1 MYIDP
6 SSSAFATTR
15 RRKRPLS
22 RSHATVKNR
31 VPAEQGSPASAAP
44 LKLPPQVRVVVR
56 DWLNAN
62 HILLTGRDRTV
73 LVDSGYGR
81 DTSITLAKVSVEL
94 AGRPLDW
101 LVNTHCHSD
110 HMGGNAAMRR
120 AHACRLSIPVGE
132 APLIEAWDEQT
143 LWLSYADQRCE
154 RFEFDDTI
162 APGDV
167 LNWGDL
173 QWHAIAAPGHDMG
186 ALMFYC
192 ESERLLITGDALWEN
207 GFGVLLPGPGR
218 EERLAATRSTLESI
232 GRLDVGAVIPGHG
245 YPFSNVTEALERS
258 LRRLEAFERDELRMA
273 RHVLKVMFVF
283 SLLDRQRMPVSRIPE
298 YLATVSLYADFNA
311 RYFQLNDAALAEL
324 IVGELERAGAVKRSN
339 GYLIAAG

>member
-1 MYIDP
+1 
-6 SSSAFATTR
+6 
-15 RRKRPLS
+15 
-22 RSHATVKNR
+22 VKNR
-31 VPAEQGSPASAAP
+31 VPAEQGLPASAAP
-44 LKLPPQVRVVVR
+44 GTLPPQVRVIVR

-110 HMGGNAAMRR
+110 HMGGNAAVRR
-120 AHACRLSIPVGE
+120 VHECRLSIPVGE
-132 APLIEAWDEQT
+132 APLIESWDEET

-154 RFEFDDTI
+154 CFAFDDTI

-167 LNWGDL
+167 LDWGDL
-173 QWHAIAAPGHDMG
+173 QWRAIAAPGHDMG
-186 ALMFYC
+186 ALMFHC
-192 ESERLLITGDALWEN
+192 EEERLLITGDALWEN
-207 GFGVLLPGPGR
+207 GFGVLLPGPDR
-218 EERLAATRSTLESI
+218 EQRLAATRATLEAIS
-232 GRLDVGAVIPGHG
+232 RLDVHTVIPGHG
-245 YPFSNVTEALERS
+245 APFSGADAALERS

-273 RHVLKVMFVF
+273 RHVLKVMFGF
-283 SLLDRQRMPVSRIPE
+283 SLLDRQRLPLGRIPE
-298 YLATVSLYADFNA
+298 YLATVPLYADFNA
-311 RYFQLNDAALAEL
+311 RYFQLNDAALAAL
-324 IVGELERAGAVKRSN
+324 IVGELERAGAVKRSS

>member
-1 MYIDP
+1 M
-6 SSSAFATTR
+6 SAV
-15 RRKRPLS
+15 S
-22 RSHATVKNR
+22 RT
-31 VPAEQGSPASAAP
+31 
-44 LKLPPQVRVVVR
+44 LPPQVRVIVR

-110 HMGGNAAMRR
+110 HMGGNTAVRR
-120 AHACRLSIPVGE
+120 EHECRLSIPVGE
-132 APLIEAWDEQT
+132 APLIEAWDEQI

-154 RFEFDDTI
+154 RFAFDDTI

-167 LNWGDL
+167 LDWGDL
-173 QWHAIAAPGHDMG
+173 QWRAIAAPGHDMG
-186 ALMFYC
+186 ALMFHC
-192 ESERLLITGDALWEN
+192 EEERLLITGDALWET

-232 GRLDVGAVIPGHG
+232 ARLDVGTVIPGHG
-245 YPFSNVTEALERS
+245 HPFGNVAEALERGF
-258 LRRLEAFERDELRMA
+258 LRLDAFERDELRMA

-283 SLLDRQRMPVSRIPE
+283 SLLDRQRLPLSRIRE
-298 YLATVSLYADFNA
+298 YLATVPLYADFNA

-324 IVGELERAGAVKRSN
+324 IVGDLERAGAVKRSN
-339 GYLIAAG
+339 GCLIAG